1 MIQINLKRLLCV
13 HSKNLM
19 HLQYSQLK
27 FTTVRNSHQTQ
38 QWFAQRRIKL
48 IKSKSITK
56 LMQSKTI
63 KESQK
68 PVLYYN
74 NCSLTQRLVLSCDI
88 EKTLDPQVTLIKLKL
103 NTTYYH
109 LQPMRNSKRLLCIH
123 CKKLK
128 HLQYSQLEFTRL
140 RNSQAH
146 TR

>member
-1 MIQINLKRLLCV
+1 MIQINSKRLLCV
-13 HSKNLM
+13 HSKNLI

-27 FTTVRNSHQTQ
+27 FTTIKNSHQTQ

-48 IKSKSITK
+48 IKSK

-88 EKTLDPQVTLIKLKL
+88 EKTLDLQVTLIKLKL

-109 LQPMRNSKRLLCIH
+109 LQPMINSKRLFCIH

-128 HLQYSQLEFTRL
+128 RLQYSQLEFTRI

-146 TR
+146 NR